1 MTTTA
6 PLLAD
11 PTTLTTDEQAL
22 YRIWQERVLRA
33 RSGASDVLPDGVAL
47 GTLAVMGLS
56 GDEQIAYPVLA
67 MPSTLER
74 SALLTETLTLD
85 LPADVVFAGELA
97 IRIALLAARRGPIIA
112 GSPAAGDMRHITP
125 GEVTKHRTTF
135 VLIPRVG
142 G

>member
-1 MTTTA
+1 MTATA
-6 PLLAD
+6 PLLAT
-11 PTTLTTDEQAL
+11 PTSLTIDEQAL
-22 YRIWQERVLRA
+22 YRTWQERVLRV
-33 RSGASDVLPDGVAL
+33 RNGASDALPDGVTL

-67 MPSTLER
+67 MPSALER
-74 SALLTETLTLD
+74 SALPAAAAALD

-97 IRIALLAARRGPIIA
+97 IRIARRGPIIA

>member
-1 MTTTA
+1 MTATA
-6 PLLAD
+6 PLLAT
-11 PTTLTTDEQAL
+11 PTSLTIDEQAL
-22 YRIWQERVLRA
+22 YRTWQERVLRV
-33 RSGASDVLPDGVAL
+33 RNGASDALPDGVTL

-67 MPSTLER
+67 MPSALER
-74 SALLTETLTLD
+74 SALPAAAAALD

-97 IRIALLAARRGPIIA
+97 IRIALVAARRGPIIA

>member
-1 MTTTA
+1 MPST
-6 PLLAD
+6 PLET
-11 PTTLTTDEQAL
+11 PTTLTPAEQAL
-22 YRIWQERVLRA
+22 YCTWQERVIQA
-33 RSGASDVLPDGVAL
+33 RSGSPDALPDGVSL
-47 GTLAVMGLS
+47 GVLAVMGLS

-74 SALLTETLTLD
+74 SE

-97 IRIALLAARRGPIIA
+97 VRIALVAARRGPIIA
-112 GSPAAGDMRHITP
+112 GSPAAGDMRHISP
-125 GEVTKHRTTF
+125 GEVIKHRTTF